1 MNTRKLI
8 PVDGKDGWYRDPE
21 SNAIINANESEY
33 DKYMAAYNRR
43 VDDRKKQQALQDDVS
58 ELKSD
63 MDAIKALLLTL
74 VKNQSNNYD
83 N

>member
-1 MNTRKLI
+1 MDEKLI
-8 PVDGKDGWYRDPE
+8 PVDGKEGWYRDPK
-21 SNAIINANESEY
+21 SNAILNANFDEY

-43 VDDRKKQQALQDDVS
+43 QMERQKQLSLQDEVS

-63 MDAIKALLLTL
+63 MNAIKALLLTL
-74 VKNQSNNYD
+74 VQNQSKNYD

>member
-1 MNTRKLI
+1 MNENMI
-8 PVDGKDGWYRDPE
+8 PVDGKDGWYRDPK
-21 SNAIINANESEY
+21 SNAIVNANQDEY

-43 VDDRKKQQALQDDVS
+43 QMERQKQRSLQDDVS

-74 VKNQSNNYD
+74 VKNQSKNYD
-83 N
+83 D